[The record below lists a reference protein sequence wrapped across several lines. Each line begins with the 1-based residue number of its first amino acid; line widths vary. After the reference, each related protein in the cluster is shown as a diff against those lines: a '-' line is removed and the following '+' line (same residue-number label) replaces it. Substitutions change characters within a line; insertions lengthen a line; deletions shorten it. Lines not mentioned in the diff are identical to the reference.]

1 MFEKKKKLSSLVQ
14 KSANNR
20 TSKVEITMIMMT
32 VMIALLLVI
41 SAPVVVP
48 VQATILPSE
57 DLPVTIP
64 ERDDD
69 DDGAVPVWWGDCFRP
84 GASNIAISNCLTAAL
99 FDDDLPPP
107 DPCAVVPEPC

>member
-1 MFEKKKKLSSLVQ
+1 
-14 KSANNR
+14 
-20 TSKVEITMIMMT
+20 MIMMT

-48 VQATILPSE
+48 AQATILPSE

-64 ERDDD
+64 ERDDDD

-107 DPCAVVPEPC
+107 PDPCAVAPEFC

>member
-14 KSANNR
+14 NSANNR

-69 DDGAVPVWWGDCFRP
+69 DGAVPVWWGDCFQP

-107 DPCAVVPEPC
+107 DPCAVVPESC